1 MNRRRSFEGREYTV
15 GLAKTRKRRRLTS
28 AREIDG
34 DPVGRDAL
42 VRSTPTWRGPN
53 KLRGEHGIVVG
64 SAFGWEREGEKRDDY
79 SLVLKEKERETEE
92 VKEGN
97 QARRRREGHAP

>member
-1 MNRRRSFEGREYTV
+1 MNTV
-15 GLAKTRKRRRLTS
+15 GFAKTKRRRLTS

-42 VRSTPTWRGPN
+42 VHSMPTWRGPN
-53 KLRGEHGIVVG
+53 ELRGEPRHCSGAVLVERG
-64 SAFGWEREGEKRDDY
+64 ERERSEMDDR
-79 SLVLKEKERETEE
+79 SLARSRRKSERERERKTEE

-97 QARRRREGHAP
+97 QARRRREGHAL